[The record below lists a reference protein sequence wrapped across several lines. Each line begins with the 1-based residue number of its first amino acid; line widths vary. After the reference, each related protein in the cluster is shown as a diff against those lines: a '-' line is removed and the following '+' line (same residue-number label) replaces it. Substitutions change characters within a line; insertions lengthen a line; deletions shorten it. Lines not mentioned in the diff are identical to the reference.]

1 MTVQAEAPP
10 QTAVVTG
17 ATSGIG
23 RAAAL
28 KLAAEG
34 FSVVVH
40 GRDAARGAKVVAAIE
55 EQGGQA
61 RFVAADLSDVSGIG
75 AFADEIGEVD
85 VLVNNAG
92 IAWFGPT
99 SDLDVATYDRMFEA
113 NVRSAYFVVAAVAP
127 TMVARGSGSI
137 INIGSMAGQV
147 GMAGGAAYS
156 ATKAALASF
165 TRSWAAEYSPAGVR
179 VNTVSPGPVYTA
191 VQPSEQTEAI
201 GATTIFGRAAQTEEI
216 AEVIAFL
223 ASSKSSY
230 VTGAVYPVDGGRTAI

>member
-1 MTVQAEAPP
+1 MVMETEPVGR
-10 QTAVVTG
+10 TAAVTG

-28 KLAAEG
+28 KLGAEG
-34 FSVVVH
+34 FSVIVH
-40 GRDAARGAKVVAAIE
+40 GRDAARGAAVVADIE
-55 EQGGQA
+55 AGGSPA
-61 RFVAADLSDVSGIG
+61 RFVSADLSDP
-75 AFADEIGEVD
+75 AEIDGFVEQLGDVD

-99 SDLDVATYDRMFEA
+99 ADLDVATYDRLFDA
-113 NVRSAYFVVAAVAP
+113 NVRSAYFLVAAVAP
-127 TMVARGSGSI
+127 KMARRGQGSI

-191 VQPSEQTEAI
+191 VQPAEQTEAI
-201 GATTIFGRAAQTEEI
+201 GTTTIVGRAAQAEEI

-223 ASSKSSY
+223 ASPKSSY
-230 VTGAVYPVDGGRTAI
+230 VTGSVYPVDGGRTAI